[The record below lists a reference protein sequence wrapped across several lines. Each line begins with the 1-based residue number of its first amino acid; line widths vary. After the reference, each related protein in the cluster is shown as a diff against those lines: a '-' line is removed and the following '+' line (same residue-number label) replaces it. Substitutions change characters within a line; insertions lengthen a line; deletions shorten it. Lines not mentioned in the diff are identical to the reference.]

1 MVILSLL
8 IFLNIWVSIKASDYR
23 YDRSELIPKNQVGVV
38 LGTAKFT
45 TSGELNIFY
54 TERMLA
60 TKRLYD
66 AKKID
71 CLLLSGDNTTLNY
84 NEPISMQKSLLELG
98 IPAERMYLDY
108 AGIRTLDSML
118 RARDIFGLQQ
128 FTIISQPFH
137 VDRAIFIAQSNGINA
152 IGYEAE
158 KVSFLQAPMIY
169 VREFFS
175 RILLFYDIFIGTEPR
190 F

>member
-1 MVILSLL
+1 
-8 IFLNIWVSIKASDYR
+8 
-23 YDRSELIPKNQVGVV
+23 
-38 LGTAKFT
+38 
-45 TSGELNIFY
+45 
-54 TERMLA
+54 MLA
-60 TKRLYD
+60 AKRLYD

-137 VDRAIFIAQSNGINA
+137 VDRAIFIAQSNGIDA

-158 KVSFLQAPMIY
+158 KVAFFQAPMIY
-169 VREFFS
+169 AREFFS

-190 F
+190 FWGEKIDIQTNPDIRPVPSKICSPRT